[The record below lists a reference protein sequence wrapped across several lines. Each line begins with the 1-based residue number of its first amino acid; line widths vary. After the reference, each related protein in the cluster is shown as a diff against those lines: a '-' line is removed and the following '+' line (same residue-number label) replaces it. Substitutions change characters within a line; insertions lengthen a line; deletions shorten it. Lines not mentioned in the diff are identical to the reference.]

1 MSFANHYYQNQII
14 EYIKNP
20 RPDADKWKNII
31 IVSKN
36 PPKITKDNKIVIPYE
51 QVDLMLKKLYD
62 DPTTGLKSV
71 DKMYQ
76 FVKNYFI
83 GISKVDIDRYIKNTE
98 TNQLHTKQIKQNVR
112 KPIVP
117 KGINTIIH
125 ADLIDMIKYAELNNG
140 INFLLT
146 VIDSFSKY
154 AWIEPLKNK
163 EGKTVADAMNKI
175 IQSMSKAPKSL
186 ITDNGSEFIS
196 DEFQKV
202 ITDNNMTHIKTK
214 PYNPRANGAIE
225 RFNQTIK
232 KLISR
237 YMTHFKTKHYIGALD
252 KLVENYNQTPHS
264 VIVIEPSQAQ
274 ELKTADSE
282 TIDLIYGRIQSQAES
297 WLDKNEELP
306 FTEINVGDYVRLSA
320 DANKTIRKNKIFF
333 KGYEKQWSVEIY
345 KVAEIKLPSSSS
357 QPEIYKLSL
366 DGEDIQSDFYR
377 DQLLKIDIDKLKRT
391 ERTNIDH
398 SDGKIFNR
406 ERLLVDDLPN
416 RPVIENKNELPV
428 SALEERKQNTN
439 KRVRKPNRRY
449 ED

>member
-1 MSFANHYYQNQII
+1 
-14 EYIKNP
+14 
-20 RPDADKWKNII
+20 
-31 IVSKN
+31 
-36 PPKITKDNKIVIPYE
+36 
-51 QVDLMLKKLYD
+51 
-62 DPTTGLKSV
+62 
-71 DKMYQ
+71 
-76 FVKNYFI
+76 
-83 GISKVDIDRYIKNTE
+83 
-98 TNQLHTKQIKQNVR
+98 
-112 KPIVP
+112 
-117 KGINTIIH
+117 
-125 ADLIDMIKYAELNNG
+125 
-140 INFLLT
+140 
-146 VIDSFSKY
+146 
-154 AWIEPLKNK
+154 
-163 EGKTVADAMNKI
+163 
-175 IQSMSKAPKSL
+175 
-186 ITDNGSEFIS
+186 
-196 DEFQKV
+196 
-202 ITDNNMTHIKTK
+202 
-214 PYNPRANGAIE
+214 
-225 RFNQTIK
+225 
-232 KLISR
+232 
-237 YMTHFKTKHYIGALD
+237 MTHFKTKHYIGALD